1 MVSHCHEESPGT
13 YQVSWHAQFLT
24 CLLLA
29 HEHYFCRKDR
39 RTITYCLFVVPPRKN
54 NNRENH
60 DSWVVATFFT
70 QVPQDA
76 ITTEE
81 KSYMIEFLLDKE
93 KRKNINGWHNPV
105 TSHGSTTGNL
115 ILHNEKGL
123 PGTGESRKLGTI
135 FLKKIIFYLSVNFS
149 LSQSLMKHW
158 VALPS
163 EEKELKERG

>member
-1 MVSHCHEESPGT
+1 
-13 YQVSWHAQFLT
+13 
-24 CLLLA
+24 
-29 HEHYFCRKDR
+29 
-39 RTITYCLFVVPPRKN
+39 
-54 NNRENH
+54 
-60 DSWVVATFFT
+60 
-70 QVPQDA
+70 
-76 ITTEE
+76 
-81 KSYMIEFLLDKE
+81 MIEFLLDKE